1 MQVFEINADFTMSM
15 GMFTEKDK
23 DGKQIITDR
32 LLGLEMKGEVIY
44 NVNAQIDVQDGYVTK
59 M

>member
-15 GMFTEKDK
+15 EMFTEKDK

-32 LLGLEMKGEVIY
+32 LLGLELKGEVIY
-44 NVNAQIDVQDGYVTK
+44 NVNAQIDVQDG
-59 M
+59 